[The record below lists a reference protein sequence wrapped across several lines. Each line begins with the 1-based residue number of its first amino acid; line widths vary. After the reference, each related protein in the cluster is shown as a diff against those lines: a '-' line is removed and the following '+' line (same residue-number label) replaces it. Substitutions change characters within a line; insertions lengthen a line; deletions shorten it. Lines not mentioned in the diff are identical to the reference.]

1 MKKMIPVLC
10 LSVFCFSILFT
21 SCKKDEEP
29 VIELTTAEKILGTW
43 KMAAATID
51 PPQFTTGDDYM
62 ATLDECETDNTFTY
76 EEGTTMK
83 IDEGATKCNA
93 NTLQTQVGTY
103 AFNPEETILSTNI
116 NGQELSSNIIELT
129 QTQLVTSRKEQSNGQ
144 EVTLTFTYSKQE

>member
-1 MKKMIPVLC
+1 MKKMFPALC

-29 VIELTTAEKILGTW
+29 VIELTNAEKILGTW
-43 KMAAATID
+43 KMTAATID

-62 ATLDECETDNTFTY
+62 ATLDECETDNTFSY

-83 IDEGATKCNA
+83 IDEGAAKCDP

-103 AFNPEETILSTNI
+103 AFNPAETILSTNI
-116 NGQELSSNIIELT
+116 NGSEISSDIVALT
-129 QTQLVTSRKEQSNGQ
+129 ETELVTTRKEQSNGQ
-144 EVTLTFTYSKQE
+144 DVTLTFTYEKQE